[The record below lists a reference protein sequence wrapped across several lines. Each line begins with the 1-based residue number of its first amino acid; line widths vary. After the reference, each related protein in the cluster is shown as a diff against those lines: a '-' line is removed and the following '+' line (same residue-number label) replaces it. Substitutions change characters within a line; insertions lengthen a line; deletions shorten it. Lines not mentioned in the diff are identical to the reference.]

1 MRYLDKVNKTGII
14 TLNYGHAL
22 ILGHKPGKLALTQVN
37 EKIETERQEIASL
50 GLFDNATPNYTTYY
64 PDVTAADLAPQDA
77 DFIYPVFRMLSETI
91 LSKGVPIDFGKKGVL
106 KNSMNMMVGQ
116 TINVDHET
124 ALGNAIGVVTE
135 VVWQNS
141 YKTASGKTVPAGF
154 NAVLKIDG
162 KSNPRIARGIM
173 MSPPSIHSNSVTVRF
188 SWEPSHTFEN
198 EHEFYD
204 KLGTYDKDGSL
215 VRLVV
220 SNIKQYS
227 ETSLVAHGADPYA
240 QKIGADGKIVNPEYA
255 STVYSFKADKLNV
268 NPQFIDYKDDSTF
281 SFDAD
286 TIPITTKLNN
296 NNNENNQ
303 SMTIQELIA
312 GVETQFGLESGS
324 ITVENFTEQ
333 LSAAVSNL
341 VPKSD
346 LDALATEL
354 SDAKLNLETKEGEVQ
369 TLTGEVQTL
378 KDEAVILTANAMPP
392 ETVQATRDEAIK
404 LYKLIKGDAADSKI
418 IESINKM
425 DFSTSESFKEQY
437 KIEAN
442 EKFPDTCQEC
452 KSTNISR
459 ASAVVD
465 NTDDSDEKV
474 KSNLQARQEIITN
487 NRKKKQS
494 IALGYNKQS

>member
-1 MRYLDKVNKTGII
+1 MRYLDKKNKTGVI

-22 ILGHKPGKLALTQVN
+22 ILGHKPDTLGLSQIN
-37 EKIETERQEIASL
+37 EKIATERQEIASL
-50 GLFDNATPNYTTYY
+50 GLFDNSTPNYTTYY

-106 KNSMNMMVGQ
+106 KNSMHMMVGQ

-124 ALGNAIGVVTE
+124 ALGNAIGAVTE
-135 VVWQNS
+135 VMWQNS

-188 SWEPSHTFEN
+188 AWEPSHTFADEN
-198 EHEFYD
+198 EFYN

-220 SNIKQYS
+220 SDIKQYS
-227 ETSLVAHGADPYA
+227 ETSLVAHGADAYA
-240 QKIGADGKIVNPEYA
+240 QKIGADGKIVNPDYA
-255 STVYSFKADKLNV
+255 STVYSFNSDRLNMDSA
-268 NPQFIDYKDDSTF
+268 FIDYKDDATF
-281 SFDAD
+281 SFDTS
-286 TIPITTKLNN
+286 TIPITNKSN

-303 SMTIQELIA
+303 SMRIEELIA
-312 GVETQFGLESGS
+312 EVEKSFGLESGA

-333 LSAAVSNL
+333 LTAAVSTM
-341 VPKSD
+341 VPKAT
-346 LDALATEL
+346 LDTKETEL
-354 SDAKLNLETKEGEVQ
+354 SDANLELETKEGEILN
-369 TLTGEVQTL
+369 LTQEVENL
-378 KDEAVILTANAMPP
+378 KAEAVTLAANAMPV
-392 ETVQATRDEAIK
+392 EVVQATRDEAIK
-404 LYKLIKGDAADSKI
+404 LYKLIKGEGADTKI

-442 EKFPDTCQEC
+442 EKFPDTCQDC

-459 ASAVVD
+459 ASAIVD
-465 NTDDSDEKV
+465 NSEQGDTV
-474 KSNLQARQEIITN
+474 KSNFEARQEIITN
-487 NRKKKQS
+487 NRIKKQS
-494 IALGYNKQS
+494 IALGYNK